1 MLNLMPAIRNFI
13 LPVIVILAL
22 AGCKEEYF
30 PVTDRQKEALVVNG
44 LLTNLHESFK
54 VKLTMASAYDTT
66 INNEGITGANVSIN
80 DDLANVYQMLEDS
93 KLKCYYSD
101 PDQFTAVTGRSYSL
115 RITMPNGEV
124 YESVPQKMLQSAA
137 IDSIHG
143 IVTNKDYWYKDILGN
158 IVSKSVYGSETL
170 MDIGYSSDSIYQF
183 RFDNYIINCFSYMY
197 MYTPEMRRAEV
208 PFPPP
213 RSCPGP
219 ACPYLV
225 YNWNRFDLGTNASLT
240 AKAHDFSIK
249 KINNS
254 TVCFFSFDSASFPVY
269 YQQDSCGLD
278 AQNRYLCA
286 RIRQR
291 GGPEGKALQTRL
303 YALNQT
309 ASVYYQQ
316 LNKQLSF
323 EGKLFDPVAVQL
335 NGNIKCISDPG
346 KIALGLFE
354 VSACSTKS
362 YWCEFDYG
370 GGKTLFYPVSDLTGL
385 PDSGSNRNQPEFW
398 LPY

>member
-44 LLTNLHESFK
+44 LLTNLNEPYR

-66 INNEGITGANVSIN
+66 ISNEGITGAIVSIK
-80 DDLANVYQMLEDS
+80 DDMGYVYQMLEDS
-93 KLKCYYSD
+93 KMKYYYSD
-101 PDQFTAVTGRSYSL
+101 PTQFTAVTGRSYAL
-115 RITMPNGEV
+115 RIVMTNGDI
-124 YESVPQKMLQSAA
+124 YEAVPQKMLQSAA
-137 IDSIHG
+137 IDSMHG

-158 IVSKSVYGSETL
+158 IVSKSVYGSETF
-170 MDIGYSSDSIYQF
+170 MDIGYTSDSIYQF
-183 RFDNYIINCFSYMY
+183 RSDNYIINCFSYMY

-213 RSCPGP
+213 RSCPGLD
-219 ACPYLV
+219 CPYLI
-225 YNWNRFDLGTNASLT
+225 YSWNRFDLGTNTTLT
-240 AKAHDFSIK
+240 AKAHDLSIK

-254 TVCFFSFDSASFPVY
+254 TVCFFSFDSAAFPVS
-269 YQQDSCGLD
+269 YQKDSCGLD
-278 AQNRYLCA
+278 AQNRYLCT
-286 RIRQR
+286 RIRQHA
-291 GGPEGKALQTRL
+291 GPEGKALQTRL

-335 NGNIKCISDPG
+335 NGNIKCISDPD

-354 VSACSTKS
+354 VSACTTRS
-362 YWCEFDYG
+362 YWYTFDYG
-370 GGKTLFYPVSDLTGL
+370 EGKAYLHPIPDLSGL
-385 PDSGSNRNQPEFW
+385 SDSGASKNQPEFW
-398 LPY
+398 LP